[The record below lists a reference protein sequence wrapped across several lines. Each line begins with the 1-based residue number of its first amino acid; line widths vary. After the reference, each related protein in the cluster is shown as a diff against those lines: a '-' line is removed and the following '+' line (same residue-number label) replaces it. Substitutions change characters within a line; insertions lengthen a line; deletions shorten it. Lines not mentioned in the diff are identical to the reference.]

1 MLIAPRILSFF
12 MLVPFAGAA
21 SWTLSWTPAGDE
33 GGMRAVVCPLKYDK
47 KWAYAIELDDG
58 TTPTGPFAPDFF
70 AEFQYTDAP
79 PGVGNGRRLPVVG
92 SLALYPCRVGANNTF
107 VNFDQVRE
115 ICKKGWAVANH
126 SYSHKGKTYG
136 DVPEIL
142 TPEQIREELFWS
154 QAVFAHELG
163 RAPTHFVY
171 PNGYL
176 AYADSLST
184 FGMTSGSSVG
194 GKGGINLTKMGD
206 NFLSI
211 PRCYLDEGAWT
222 NQYRKGA
229 PMDGIPPNGPA
240 EGDLIIDFTHV
251 LSPDSSSANQKRWR
265 ERLSTLVEKFG
276 AGGADEFWSAPTGD
290 VISYWRAA
298 KAAEVKLAPG
308 KLTVSVPDTLLGTPL
323 TIRLESVLASTKI
336 PAPPGGT
343 IYRKDSTVWI
353 TTPAIGTPGAAPLT
367 PAVKQVFKGPPAPS
381 IALDAPHRIAAVR
394 VRQHGNPIPDRQ
406 LNVNITR
413 PDGSTEIFFTQTQP
427 DGFISG
433 THIFSSVPNREAP
446 MAKSVEITS
455 DPSIKE
461 VEIWAIDD
469 EKP

>member
-1 MLIAPRILSFF
+1 
-12 MLVPFAGAA
+12 
-21 SWTLSWTPAGDE
+21 
-33 GGMRAVVCPLKYDK
+33 MRAVVCPLKYDK

-92 SLALYPCRVGANNTF
+92 SLALYPYRVGANNTF

-115 ICKKGWAVANH
+115 ICNKGWAVANH
-126 SYSHKGKTYG
+126 SYTHKGKTYG

-171 PNGYL
+171 PNGYT
-176 AYADSLST
+176 AYADSLGT
-184 FGMTSGSSVG
+184 FGMASGSSVG
-194 GKGGINLTKMGD
+194 GKGGVSLAKMGD

-229 PMDGIPPNGPA
+229 PMDGIPANGPA
-240 EGDLIIDFTHV
+240 EGDLIIDFTHGI
-251 LSPDSSSANQKRWR
+251 SPDPDSANQKRWR
-265 ERLSTLVEKFG
+265 ERLTTLAEKFG
-276 AGGADEFWSAPTGD
+276 AAGKDEFWSAPTGD

-298 KAAEVKLAPG
+298 KAAEAKLVPG
-308 KLTVSVPDTLLGTPL
+308 KLSVALPDTLPGTPL
-323 TIRLESVLASTKI
+323 TIRLEGVPANANI
-336 PAPPGGT
+336 PAPPGGS
-343 IYRKDSTVWI
+343 IYRKESTVWI
-353 TTPAIGTPGAAPLT
+353 TTPVIGTPGAAPLT
-367 PAVKQVFKGPPAPS
+367 PPVKQAFKGPPAPS
-381 IALDAPHRIAAVR
+381 IPLDAPRRIAAVR

-406 LNVNITR
+406 LNVNITK
-413 PDGSTEIFFTQTQP
+413 PDGSTERFSAQTQP
-427 DGFISG
+427 DGFVSG

-446 MAKSVEITS
+446 LAKSVEITS

-461 VEIWAIDD
+461 VEIWAVDD
-469 EKP
+469 AKP